1 MEAAGFA
8 PMEILQAATKT
19 NAELLLMAD
28 RIGTLEAG
36 KLADVILV
44 QGNPLNDI
52 RIMCNADNIK
62 LVIQDG
68 RIVKDITV
76 QAG

>member
-1 MEAAGFA
+1 
-8 PMEILQAATKT
+8 MEILQAATKT